1 MTDIFLINGS
11 GGVGKDEFVKQ
22 CRKALKDIAIEK
34 YNGLPESLHQ
44 DYDVIN
50 YSSIEKIKTVATI
63 LTGWTDNDKKTEKMR
78 KFLCD
83 LTQVWDSINGR
94 KKHIEGII
102 GNFIHK
108 GENMEHLF
116 AFIHIRE
123 PGMIDDLKKKY
134 GEYGVHTLLVTNKN
148 AKPIVS
154 NDADMNTNFYE
165 YDYYIRNDGTI
176 EDLYDSAVQFV
187 KQFIGVE

>member
-22 CRKALKDIAIEK
+22 CRKALKDIVIEK
-34 YNGLPESLHQ
+34 YNGIPELMHF

-63 LTGWTDNDKKTEKMR
+63 LTGWEWNGKKTEKMR

-83 LTQVWDSINGR
+83 LTKVWDSIDGR

-102 GNFIHK
+102 GNFIYK
-108 GENMEHLF
+108 GDNMEHLI

-123 PGMIDDLKKKY
+123 PEMIDDLKKKY
-134 GEYGVHTLLVTNKN
+134 SEYGVHTLLVTNKN
-148 AKPIVS
+148 VKPIVS

-165 YDYYIRNDGTI
+165 YDYYIKNDGTI
-176 EDLYDSAVQFV
+176 EDLYHSATQFV
-187 KQFIGVE
+187 KQIIGG